1 VLPTINADGY
11 VSLFLRQEV
20 NAVTTETQFDAP
32 VISTREAETDVL
44 VRDGQTVVIGGLRE
58 RQTEV
63 VKSGVPLLSALPI
76 VGGLF
81 GFQDR
86 RTTETELF
94 LFITPRV
101 LPDDAEA
108 DAAAREALERA
119 DQAGMRLDSTEVRR
133 P

>member
-1 VLPTINADGY
+1 